1 MTENVHNAIHF
12 LEARGFRV
20 KGYGYPESDFG
31 GESSVAEQYRVL
43 QGDFDTGMIAPQQLV
58 EVVQRIKSR

>member
-20 KGYGYPESDFG
+20 KGYGYPESDSG